1 MQPHRGPAH
10 DDVRFQR
17 LSARITVAHAPV
29 QGERVLANA
38 TIVVGDRRTAVVDAM
53 FSPEMVEPVRQEA
66 ERIGGRPVDVV
77 VLTHA
82 DPDHVMGLAAF
93 PGAMVVAAQRTAEV
107 LDDPTVRASYE
118 ALHARFG
125 GAPGAFV
132 PPRVDVAFE
141 TRGRLDLGGLVVE
154 AAFVGPAHSPADTL
168 LSCAEEGVAWSGDL
182 VFHGLFPL
190 VRDEVDRWFA
200 GLDRLEAGR
209 PAWVVPGH
217 GLVAGL
223 GVVDAQRRVL
233 RTLVD
238 AVAALHAEGVPADE
252 AVATGRLD
260 ALRHLPLADER
271 LPAAVRGIYAALA
284 RSS

>member
-17 LSARITVAHAPV
+17 ISARITVAHAPV

-53 FSPEMVEPVRQEA
+53 FSPAMVDPVRAEA
-66 ERIGGRPVDVV
+66 ERLGGRPVDVV

-82 DPDHVMGLAAF
+82 DPDHVLGLAAF
-93 PGAMVVAAQRTAEV
+93 PDATVVGALRTAEV
-107 LDDPTVRASYE
+107 LADPGVRSSYA

-125 GAPGAFV
+125 GASGAFV
-132 PPRVDVAFE
+132 PPRVDVAFDS
-141 TRGRLDLGGLVVE
+141 RGRVDLGGVVLE
-154 AAFVGPAHSPADTL
+154 AEFVGPAHSPADTL
-168 LSCAEEGVAWSGDL
+168 LCCPEERVAWSGDL

-190 VRDEVDRWFA
+190 VRDEVERWFA
-200 GLDRLEAGR
+200 GLDRLEEGR
-209 PAWVVPGH
+209 PTWVVPGH
-217 GLVAGL
+217 GLVADV

-233 RTLVD
+233 RALVD
-238 AVAALHAEGVPADE
+238 EVAALRAEGVPADE

-260 ALRHLPLADER
+260 VHRYLPLAEER

-284 RSS
+284 RRS